1 MTLDKSL
8 PFCEFQF
15 SHLYFKEITH
25 IVGFNKI
32 INIKWLAHVSISI
45 IYDSGY
51 YFVIKVENV
60 VAHFYIEMPYF

>member
-15 SHLYFKEITH
+15 SHLYFKKITH
-25 IVGFNKI
+25 TVGFDKI

-45 IYDSGY
+45 SYDSGY
-51 YFVIKVENV
+51 YFMIRVETV
-60 VAHFYIEMPYF
+60 VAHYYIEMPYF

>member
-1 MTLDKSL
+1 MTLDKAL

-51 YFVIKVENV
+51 CFVIRVENV